1 MRKLVLGMTGLMV
14 SGLVAC
20 GPVKPSHVPDTLAY
34 GAFGTNGD
42 EDVQALDIA
51 TYNLSRPIH
60 RPMKAAEAMAALEFI
75 AQEFKSN
82 PRWADL
88 DPLTRKEIEDARR
101 TVRSELGIA
110 PTAASQ
116 DVVNTMLAL
125 SAALQAKDQAQIQQ
139 LLNNP
144 IFTLPPDQI
153 LQRLSNV
160 PYNAQ
165 INAATTSADDQ
176 ISQE

>member
-1 MRKLVLGMTGLMV
+1 MRIPVLVLTGLVV
-14 SGLVAC
+14 SGLAAC
-20 GPVKPSHVPDTLAY
+20 GPVKPSHEPDTLAY

-51 TYNLSRPIH
+51 TFNLSRAIH

-82 PRWADL
+82 PRWVAL
-88 DPLTRKEIEDARR
+88 DPLTRKEIENARR
-101 TVRSELGIA
+101 TVRSELGIS
-110 PTAASQ
+110 PTAPSQ
-116 DVVNTMLAL
+116 NVVNTMLAL
-125 SAALQAKDQAQIQQ
+125 STALQTKDQAQIQQ
-139 LLNNP
+139 LLSNP
-144 IFTLPPDQI
+144 IFTLPPDQV
-153 LQRLSNV
+153 LQRLANV

-176 ISQE
+176 ISEQ